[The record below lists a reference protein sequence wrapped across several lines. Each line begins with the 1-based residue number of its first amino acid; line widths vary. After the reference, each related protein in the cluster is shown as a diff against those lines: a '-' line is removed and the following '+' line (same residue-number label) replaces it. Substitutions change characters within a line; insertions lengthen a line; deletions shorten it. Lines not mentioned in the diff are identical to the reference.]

1 MREMVLFRLFEFK
14 KMSKNARRCS
24 LLYFLRTDANRRSES
39 ESESESES
47 GSEKD
52 LFTINR

>member
-1 MREMVLFRLFEFK
+1 MREMDLFRLFEFK

-24 LLYFLRTDANRRSES
+24 FLRTDANRRSES